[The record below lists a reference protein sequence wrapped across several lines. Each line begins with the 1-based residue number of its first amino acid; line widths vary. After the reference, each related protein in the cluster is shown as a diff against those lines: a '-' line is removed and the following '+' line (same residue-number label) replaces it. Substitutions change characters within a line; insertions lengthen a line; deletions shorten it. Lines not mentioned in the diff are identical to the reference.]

1 MGGGAAAGGAMNDP
15 LAIDPNM
22 DPELAEAIRLSMAEI
37 NAAPVEEP
45 QPVAAPAAGV
55 QPGLQANDDDDNM
68 YDEADE
74 DKTLQEALA
83 LSNPNYKPEPA
94 AKPDE
99 AEAAKPANPAPA
111 TTADVAIDEAFIND
125 VIGDL
130 GIDVDAAALGD
141 LVDDGKKDGDKKKE
155 DKEKK

>member
-1 MGGGAAAGGAMNDP
+1 MEDFGGAAMGGGAAPGGGMNDP

-22 DPELAEAIRLSMAEI
+22 DPELAEAIRLSMADIQE
-37 NAAPVEEP
+37 APAQEP
-45 QPVAAPAAGV
+45 QPDPAPATNV
-55 QPGLQANDDDDNM
+55 QPGLQAKDDDDNM

-94 AKPDE
+94 AKPE
-99 AEAAKPANPAPA
+99 AVAAKPANPAPA
-111 TTADVAIDEAFIND
+111 TTADVPIDKDFIAD

-130 GIDVDAAALGD
+130 GIDVDADDLGN
-141 LVDDGKKDGDKKKE
+141 LVDDK
-155 DKEKK
+155 